1 MKFRLPVILL
11 GVVALLAVAS
21 SLFAHH
27 AGSLYDRDH
36 TITLTGTVTEYSF
49 NNPHTKIVFDVTD
62 DKGTVTS
69 WVAESAPP
77 QRMYRAGW
85 KRNTLKAGD
94 KITVTGNP
102 LKDGRHEMSV
112 RKLTTADGQVLSEG
126 AE

>member
-1 MKFRLPVILL
+1 MKCKLPGIA
-11 GVVALLAVAS
+11 VVAVGLLVVAS
-21 SLFAHH
+21 PLFAHH

-36 TITLTGTVTEYSF
+36 TITLSGTVTEYSF

-62 DKGTVTS
+62 DQGNATS

-85 KRNTLKAGD
+85 TRNTLKVGD
-94 KITVTGNP
+94 KISVTGNP
-102 LKDGRHEMSV
+102 LKDGRREMSV
-112 RKLTTADGQVLSEG
+112 RKLTGPDGHVLSEG